1 MGKREFEN
9 IPKRIYMGVVNIAG
23 TNLSCAVLN
32 DGTRVLTAKAVFDA
46 FKRPRRGKSAGDQ
59 RAENMPSFI
68 DANNLKP
75 YTYAVFGGGPENME
89 VRYTSKNGQVS
100 YVGYD
105 ATILPKLCEVYL
117 RARDANALTD
127 AQKPLA
133 VISDVLMRSFAQI
146 GIIALI
152 DEATGY
158 QEQREKDELQKL
170 LAVYVSKELLP
181 WVKTFPDEFYIEL
194 FRLRGWTY
202 KGKPKSPYVG
212 VLTNYLVYD
221 RLPNEVVEELKR
233 LNPIQDSGHR
243 KHQLFRHLNTNPGY
257 IQLRTLILS
266 DIAMMRGFDTWDE
279 FNKVYQ
285 KSYKIEKPLKSESE
299 MSDSDASQISFEE
312 IAASDGIKKEK

>member
-1 MGKREFEN
+1 MDKHEFEN
-9 IPKRIYMGVVNIAG
+9 LPKRIYMGVVNIAG
-23 TNLSCAVLN
+23 TNLSCAVLD
-32 DGTRVLTAKAVFDA
+32 DGTRVLTAKAIFDA
-46 FKRPRRGKSAGDQ
+46 FKRPRRGRSAGDQ
-59 RAENMPSFI
+59 RAANMPSFI

-75 YTYAVFGGGPENME
+75 FTYAVFGGGPEGME
-89 VRYTSKNGQVS
+89 VRYTAKNGQVS
-100 YVGYD
+100 YIGYN
-105 ATILPKLCEVYL
+105 ATILPKICEVYL

-170 LAVYVSKELLP
+170 LSIYVSKELLP
-181 WVKTFPDEFYIEL
+181 WTKTFPDEFYIEL

-202 KGKPKSPYVG
+202 KGKPKTPYVG

-221 RLPNEVVEELKR
+221 RLPKEVVDELKH
-233 LNPIQDSGHR
+233 LNPVQESGHR

-257 IQLRTLILS
+257 MQLRAQILS

-279 FNKVYQ
+279 FNKVYRR
-285 KSYKIEKPLKSESE
+285 SYNIEESLKPENEISN
-299 MSDSDASQISFEE
+299 SDASQISFKE
-312 IAASDGIKKEK
+312 IGVSDEDENRK